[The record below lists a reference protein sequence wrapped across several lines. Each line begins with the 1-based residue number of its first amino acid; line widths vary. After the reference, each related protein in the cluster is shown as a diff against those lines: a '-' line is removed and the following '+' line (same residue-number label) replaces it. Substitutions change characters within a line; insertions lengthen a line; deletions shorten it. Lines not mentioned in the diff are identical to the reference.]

1 MLTTM
6 TKQGASRVTRTA
18 AGAALVVAAAVGTSS
33 CSLVP
38 SGVNSALGRAI
49 EVTAYFDSVAGLYNG
64 NDIAVLGMPV
74 GRITQIQPE
83 GQRVKVRFTVDK
95 SVPIPKDVTAAIV
108 NTSIVTTR
116 HIELSPVY
124 TDGDQLSN
132 GDTVAHTKA
141 PVEIAD
147 LFDSVD
153 KLMRS
158 FAGDG
163 GGKGPLADFLG
174 LANGITD
181 ENGQRFA
188 EAVTQMSKAGKLAA
202 DNGDTL
208 VELIK
213 MINDLTSKLVANYPK
228 MRVFSASVTDVAA
241 TLDRQSPGLVAAMA
255 DLNVML
261 RNTTDFL
268 AGNAGTIGVSTSKL
282 AALTENLG
290 DYSRQLVETI
300 DLGPLLFQN
309 LSNSV
314 SEEQGAWRVGVFTD
328 KSLVDNE
335 MLHRFCESINLQKNG
350 CRTGQLKDFG
360 PDMGIFSAILQKLSG
375 GG

>member
-1 MLTTM
+1 M
-6 TKQGASRVTRTA
+6 SVC
-18 AGAALVVAAAVGTSS
+18 SS
-33 CSLVP
+33 
-38 SGVNSALGRAI
+38 
-49 EVTAYFDSVAGLYNG
+49 
-64 NDIAVLGMPV
+64 IA
-74 GRITQIQPE
+74 
-83 GQRVKVRFTVDK
+83 RF
-95 SVPIPKDVTAAIV
+95 
-108 NTSIVTTR
+108 
-116 HIELSPVY
+116 
-124 TDGDQLSN
+124 
-132 GDTVAHTKA
+132 
-141 PVEIAD
+141 
-147 LFDSVD
+147 
-153 KLMRS
+153 
-158 FAGDG
+158 
-163 GGKGPLADFLG
+163 
-174 LANGITD
+174 
-181 ENGQRFA
+181 
-188 EAVTQMSKAGKLAA
+188 
-202 DNGDTL
+202 
-208 VELIK
+208 
-213 MINDLTSKLVANYPK
+213 
-228 MRVFSASVTDVAA
+228 FSASVTDVAA

-314 SEEQGAWRVGVFTD
+314 SEEQGAWRAGVFTD

>member
-124 TDGDQLSN
+124 TDGDKLGN

-314 SEEQGAWRVGVFTD
+314 SEEQGAWRAGVFTD

>member
-228 MRVFSASVTDVAA
+228 MRS
-241 TLDRQSPGLVAAMA
+241 SPP
-255 DLNVML
+255 
-261 RNTTDFL
+261 R
-268 AGNAGTIGVSTSKL
+268 
-282 AALTENLG
+282 
-290 DYSRQLVETI
+290 
-300 DLGPLLFQN
+300 
-309 LSNSV
+309 
-314 SEEQGAWRVGVFTD
+314 
-328 KSLVDNE
+328 
-335 MLHRFCESINLQKNG
+335 
-350 CRTGQLKDFG
+350 
-360 PDMGIFSAILQKLSG
+360 
-375 GG
+375 

>member
-124 TDGDQLSN
+124 TDGDKLSN

-314 SEEQGAWRVGVFTD
+314 SEEQGAWRAGVFTD

>member
-314 SEEQGAWRVGVFTD
+314 SRSRVRGGPGCSPTNRSSTTRCFTG
-328 KSLVDNE
+328 SAS
-335 MLHRFCESINLQKNG
+335 RSI
-350 CRTGQLKDFG
+350 CRRTDAG
-360 PDMGIFSAILQKLSG
+360 PAS
-375 GG
+375 